1 MDILPMKQAAAL
13 LPKPETNRLDGNQAA
28 RHVMLIP
35 GLLTLPQSDFQGTLC
50 PGRWGAIQPQDL

>member
-1 MDILPMKQAAAL
+1 MKQAAAL

-35 GLLTLPQSDFQGTLC
+35 GLLTLPQSGFQGTLC